1 MNFNKSFA
9 LSFNDGNCFD
19 LHFSEIS
26 SKSLPIDCQFP
37 IIDILLKA
45 ESANTLNSISD
56 ILQISDIIKKYI
68 EENNVIL
75 YYYCDTK
82 PVAINKNRNIS
93 PQQFRFELFSKLFE
107 RKSLDSYIKD
117 DIIIVDN
124 NKDNHYIC
132 LITRAENK
140 DEILQISQE
149 LQKLQK

>member
-9 LSFNDGNCFD
+9 LSFKDGNCFD

-26 SKSLPIDCQFP
+26 SKSLPIACQFP
-37 IIDILLKA
+37 IVDILLKA
-45 ESANTLNSISD
+45 ESSNTQNSVSD
-56 ILQISDIIKKYI
+56 ILQIADIIKKYI
-68 EENNVIL
+68 EENDVIL

-82 PVAINKNRNIS
+82 PAAINKNKILS
-93 PQQFRFELFSKLFE
+93 PQQFRFKLFSKLFE
-107 RKSLDSYIKD
+107 RKSQELFVKD

-132 LITRAENK
+132 LITRSKNNE
-140 DEILQISQE
+140 EIAQISQE